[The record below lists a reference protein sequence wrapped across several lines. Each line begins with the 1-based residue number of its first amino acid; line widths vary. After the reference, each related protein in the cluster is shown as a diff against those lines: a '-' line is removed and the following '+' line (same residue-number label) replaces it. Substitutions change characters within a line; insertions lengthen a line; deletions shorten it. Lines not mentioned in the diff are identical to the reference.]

1 MAGRLLVLLILKA
14 TLASSPIRNN
24 RAFPSSHCRKNLRR
38 ARGEAACAAR
48 PEALLM
54 SGGGS
59 PRAGRP
65 GRSTH
70 RAAKFMGRLDGK
82 VVVVTGAS
90 RGIGAEIARIFAA
103 EGGRVICAARTLHE
117 GDHQLAGSLETTV
130 EAIRAAGG
138 EARAFTANIA
148 EPAECERLIGAAH
161 ETYGPLDVLVNNAA
175 LTYYLPTKD
184 FPLNRWLRS
193 WAVNFHAPFVLSQLA
208 LAEMIPRRSGAIV
221 NISSGAAIGPGRGPY
236 PDPSVAAR
244 GGTCYGAEKAALERF
259 SQGLAAEVYQ
269 YGVSVTC
276 VSPSQIVP
284 TPGTVYHRLVKS
296 IDDPRGEPPELM
308 AKAALLLATEP
319 LEKVSGR
326 VTYSQQILKEF
337 GWIKDGRGRGVET
350 PGSGYSQI

>member
-1 MAGRLLVLLILKA
+1 
-14 TLASSPIRNN
+14 
-24 RAFPSSHCRKNLRR
+24 
-38 ARGEAACAAR
+38 
-48 PEALLM
+48 
-54 SGGGS
+54 
-59 PRAGRP
+59 
-65 GRSTH
+65 
-70 RAAKFMGRLDGK
+70 MGKLDGK

-90 RGIGAEIARIFAA
+90 RGIGAEIARLFAA
-103 EGGRVICAARTLHE
+103 EGGRVICAARTLRE

-130 EAIRAAGG
+130 ASIRAAGG

-148 EPAECERLIGAAH
+148 EPSECERLIGAAR
-161 ETYGPLDVLVNNAA
+161 ESYGPIDVLVNNAA
-175 LTYYLPTKD
+175 LTYYLPVKD

-208 LAEMIPRRSGAIV
+208 LAEMIPRRAGAIV

-236 PDPSVAAR
+236 PDAAVGAR

-296 IDDPRGEPPELM
+296 IDDPRGEGPELM

-319 LEKVSGR
+319 VEKVSGR

-337 GWIKDGRGRGVET
+337 GWITAARGRGVDS